1 LSTNA
6 RHGVADD
13 DGAVAT
19 PRDSNALD
27 ESSTAAANATTHN
40 NNKIKERFIVG
51 VLGVLVNVKKV
62 RALFETIKTKIG

>member
-1 LSTNA
+1 MGNVLILSTNA

-27 ESSTAAANATTHN
+27 ESSTETQTRE
-40 NNKIKERFIVG
+40 IVSQRVGPRGRRER
-51 VLGVLVNVKKV
+51 KKNPESKSWI
-62 RALFETIKTKIG
+62 RSHRD